1 MKEINKIIIFSLFM
15 VQGVFG
21 IAQIELQGIASYLSI
36 PNVTLM
42 DIEPGSGSIGLA
54 LSQPTEAGMPTI
66 NYSTTN
72 NTKWINYT
80 SCNTASV
87 NRKISVAIAS
97 GTIPSGTV
105 LDLTASAYSGN
116 GKGGTFGAP
125 SLTIQLSNSSQT
137 LINGISSCYTGDG
150 SDNGHCLTYN
160 WRVVNYGQLKT
171 TSASNL
177 ILNFTMTD
185 N

>member
-1 MKEINKIIIFSLFM
+1 MLLMGQN
-15 VQGVFG
+15 VFG
-21 IAQIELQGIASYLSI
+21 FAQTELDGIATYVTI
-36 PNVTLM
+36 PYVSLL
-42 DIEPGSGSIGLA
+42 DIEPGSGSIGLI
-54 LSQPTEAGMPTI
+54 LSQPTEAGMPTM
-66 NYSTTN
+66 NSNTTN
-72 NTKWINYT
+72 NSKWLNYT
-80 SCNTASV
+80 SCNSASV

-97 GTIPSGTV
+97 GTIPAGTV
-105 LDLTASAYSGN
+105 LDLTASAYSG
-116 GKGGTFGAP
+116 GGQGGTFGSP
-125 SLTIQLSNSSQT
+125 NSTIQLSNSNQT
-137 LINGISSCYTGDG
+137 LISGISSCYTGDG